1 MKELYLVIII
11 GFLLMLILILVIV
24 LITKKTV
31 KIDNTKDIIKLK
43 EEEYD
48 FKMEVLKLI
57 NESNQNNQNKLFNS
71 IDEKFG
77 HITKSVNSNISESF
91 KKTDETFVNV
101 IERLTKIDEQNK
113 NINNL
118 SKEVLSLNNIL
129 TDKLTRGTFGEVQ
142 LYKLLEATLG
152 NNKSLYETQTKL
164 SNGRIPDAVIY
175 APKPLGKIAIDSK
188 FPLEN
193 YQRLID
199 PTNTKIEKDSLTRA
213 FINDLKTHIK
223 DISSKYII
231 SDETA
236 NQAIMFIPAESIYLE
251 IVSNQMDI
259 INFAYSN
266 NVWITSPTTLIASLT
281 VIEAVSNSVRQNEQT
296 NILIEELKSLATE
309 FKRYK
314 DRSDNISKRVEGLYQ
329 DMNELM
335 ITNNKIY
342 KRFIE
347 IEQGKLDNQ

>member
-1 MKELYLVIII
+1 MPEIYLIIII
-11 GFLLMLILILVIV
+11 GFLILVV
-24 LITKKTV
+24 LLLVLVLVFKKPEKVDGNSDLLAKKTE
-31 KIDNTKDIIKLK
+31 DY
-43 EEEYD
+43 E

-57 NESNQNNQNKLFNS
+57 NESNQSNQSKLFSS
-71 IDEKFG
+71 IDEKFS
-77 HITKSVNSNISESF
+77 HINKSVNSNISESF

-101 IERLTKIDEQNK
+101 VERLTKIDEQNK

-164 SNGRIPDAVIY
+164 SNGRIPDALIY

-199 PTNTKIEKDSLTRA
+199 PTNTKQEKERLTKL
-213 FINDLKTHIK
+213 FITDLKTHIK
-223 DISSKYII
+223 DINSKYII
-231 SDETA
+231 SGETA

-251 IVSNQMDI
+251 VVSNQMEI

-296 NILIEELKSLATE
+296 NLLIEELKYLSTE

-314 DRSDNISKRVEGLYQ
+314 DRSDSLNNRIEGLYK
-329 DMNELM
+329 DMNDLM

-342 KRFIE
+342 KRFSE
-347 IEQGKLDNQ
+347 IEQGKLDNE

>member
-1 MKELYLVIII
+1 MPEIYLIIII
-11 GFLLMLILILVIV
+11 GFLILVV
-24 LITKKTV
+24 LLLVLVLVFKKPEKVEGNSDLLAKKTE
-31 KIDNTKDIIKLK
+31 DY
-43 EEEYD
+43 E

-57 NESNQNNQNKLFNS
+57 NESNQSNQSKLFSS
-71 IDEKFG
+71 IDEKFS
-77 HITKSVNSNISESF
+77 HINKSVNSNISESF

-101 IERLTKIDEQNK
+101 VERLTKIDEQNK

-164 SNGRIPDAVIY
+164 SNGRIPDALIY

-199 PTNTKIEKDSLTRA
+199 PTNTKQEKERLTKL
-213 FINDLKTHIK
+213 FITDLKTHIK
-223 DISSKYII
+223 DINSKYII
-231 SDETA
+231 SGETA

-251 IVSNQMDI
+251 VVSNQMEI

-296 NILIEELKSLATE
+296 NLLIEELKYLSTE

-314 DRSDNISKRVEGLYQ
+314 DRSDSLNNRIEGLYK
-329 DMNELM
+329 DMNDLM

-342 KRFIE
+342 KRFSE
-347 IEQGKLDNQ
+347 IEQGKLDNE